1 VNKND
6 LKPINLNIFKN
17 GVGFNIGKCRNA
29 REIPLATTH
38 YIAKYY
44 GT

>member
-17 GVGFNIGKCRNA
+17 GVGFNIENA
-29 REIPLATTH
+29 ELLERSP
-38 YIAKYY
+38 
-44 GT
+44 